1 MEFYT
6 QKKLLTTK
14 IFIMKR
20 LYILLALSLLT
31 FNVQSQIIFGD
42 SDSSHTDGT
51 IRNGPSNPP
60 IYEENEAPIDQWI
73 PVVCILGI
81 VLAVVS
87 INKNRLNRF
96 EK

>member
-6 QKKLLTTK
+6 QKKLLTAK
-14 IFIMKR
+14 LFIMKR
-20 LYILLALSLLT
+20 LYILLIFSLLV
-31 FNVQSQIIFGD
+31 FNLQAQIILGD
-42 SDSSHTDGT
+42 SDSSYSDST

-60 IYEENEAPIDQWI
+60 IYEESEVPIDQWI

-81 VLAVVS
+81 VLAVIS
-87 INKNRLNRF
+87 INKKRLNKF